1 MIHKK
6 KNSEQGMSLI
16 EISLSLTL
24 VAVVITGITTWMSSI
39 NEQLQLRGDAKHF
52 SLVAK
57 AAELYVKG
65 ERGILI
71 GDSSKGIIYKQVS
84 IDDMKKKGYL
94 APEIKSTLGKK
105 QQTMVLAIKLNKD
118 PALFQALLYTTGGTN
133 YTNAELGT
141 IVNMAEA
148 SVGFMD
154 NTNTPIRG
162 FSGSWETPASGW
174 TATNKNNPSPGHLA
188 AFISTKT
195 EGSKSEWSNSR
206 WSKKNY
212 INGRTY
218 TNNYDSAIII
228 SANIS
233 CGDNRWAHAE
243 FYVDGVFISDIS
255 NEKNWARNGGMHLAN
270 SVIVPPKSKY
280 MISFKNVSCQ
290 LMHFAALEPI

>member
-1 MIHKK
+1 MMHQK

-65 ERGILI
+65 DRGTLI

-94 APEIKSTLGKK
+94 APEIESTLGKK

-174 TATNKNNPSPGHLA
+174 SEADKNNPSPGHLA

-206 WSKKNY
+206 WSQKYY
-212 INGRTY
+212 ISGQTY
-218 TNNYDSAIII
+218 TNNYDSAITI
-228 SANIS
+228 SSHIS
-233 CGDNRWAHAE
+233 CGDGNEAYAY
-243 FYVDGVFISDIS
+243 FYVDGVYVSEIGSLY
-255 NEKNWARNGGMHLAN
+255 NWIRGGRMALAT

-280 MISFKNVSCQ
+280 VINFKNKDCDK
-290 LMHFAALEPI
+290 MYFAALEPI